1 MLLRMKFKTYN
12 FTNTILVISWMFLF
26 AGIIDVN
33 IGPINISML
42 AIRINLLLISIAFLI
57 YSLKYGINRLQI
69 SILIIGFLLLTVQI
83 AGLFIHSDKYSFSTI
98 IMTVLIF
105 IYISFTVGIDYSKL
119 NLKAY
124 KALYYILLFGLLIDS
139 YFNKSEFMAKYFIG
153 GNTLGGSLVFLTLIN
168 IIINFYDSLINKT
181 TLPRLGNLSIFMI
194 IPLLMF
200 TRARTAIMIAVL
212 FILFYIFI
220 SMIKLKGTNAI
231 NFFWIIIITSIIGS
245 FFYSQFTTYS
255 FYGELNAISL
265 QLFGKHIDSSRPW
278 LWRESLNAL
287 EGNWLL
293 GLGTG
298 IVATDVINFEGSFHN
313 QFLQLLMQ
321 NGIVGL
327 SLLYILLFVLWR
339 QMAENLNNKLV
350 RICAAALLAVIVYN
364 CFETTLLQNKLALG
378 IIQWQLIT
386 IGTSKARILGL
397 KNNINKV

>member
-1 MLLRMKFKTYN
+1 
-12 FTNTILVISWMFLF
+12 MFLF